1 MLALPPPKEHLDGM
15 TDDMALILPEQLS
28 VNECETFF
36 MFVFNTKGW
45 LIELPP
51 IEDLCALLKTCHF
64 FEVQNRLE
72 YAVFCLEKYG
82 DLGQFK
88 PALQFHLGC
97 DYSITNW
104 VSNVFDESKMQHFL
118 GGGAF
123 AVLAKTQAQIMDHRL
138 TLAIMPPE
146 VSHALGCYN
155 HYQCQSQWE
164 DAWTSIPCGVA
175 GWLLRDELSG
185 AEILEKLNSFSAGTM
200 TGECLRST
208 CDSVQEKPD
217 KKSMLKKEEEM
228 IDEVRSLECMFVATI
243 Y

>member
-1 MLALPPPKEHLDGM
+1 
-15 TDDMALILPEQLS
+15 
-28 VNECETFF
+28 
-36 MFVFNTKGW
+36 
-45 LIELPP
+45 
-51 IEDLCALLKTCHF
+51 IEDLCTLLKTCHF
-64 FEVQNRLE
+64 FEVQNGLE

-88 PALQFHLGC
+88 PALQFRLGC

-104 VSNVFDESKMQHFL
+104 VSNAFDELVSIPVNNISSEDTALL
-118 GGGAF
+118 GGEAF

-138 TLAIMPPE
+138 TLAITPPE

-155 HYQCQSQWE
+155 HYRCQSQWE

-200 TGECLRST
+200 MGECLRST

-228 IDEVRSLECMFVATI
+228 IDKALAGLLRFVA
-243 Y
+243 